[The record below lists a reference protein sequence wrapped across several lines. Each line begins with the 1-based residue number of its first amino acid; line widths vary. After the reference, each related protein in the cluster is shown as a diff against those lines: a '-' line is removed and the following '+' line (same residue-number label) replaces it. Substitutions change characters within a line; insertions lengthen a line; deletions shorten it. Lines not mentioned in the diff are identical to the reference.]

1 MLTGARGTLRVRT
14 FTGYG
19 YLMSISAAPSR
30 PSRGRAWLSGLLITL
45 AIVTTPTAIVA
56 NWAAMQVSDTQ
67 LFVKTL
73 GPLASNPTV
82 QAAIVDEVTTQIN
95 DAVDVDQV
103 TSSIIDG
110 LGSALGLPADVKKS
124 LGFVSDPIAS
134 GVKGL
139 IQQVVSDFVKSPAFA
154 DAWTRVLTVTQKE
167 TVALLSGDPNSMF
180 TLTNDGTLTLPLKPI
195 IVEIKKALIDQ
206 GVQVASIIPEVDK
219 SITIGQVPELA
230 LARVVYQVG
239 TGVGMWLPWLTFFSL
254 VIGLAVA
261 NRRPRALVAT
271 GIALVAVTG
280 VMLIGFSTGALFLPA
295 LVQPPFG
302 AAAGVIFDAVV
313 LYARDVAG
321 GVLAAA
327 IVMILTGWALSPSAA
342 RARAWLAGRFDAGR
356 SGLDQVGA
364 TMGKTGRVLGTQVTP
379 IRWFIVALGVIAVA
393 FTRPLTPGSVTT
405 WTLVVL
411 LALTVFELV
420 WRRPVAAPATS
431 AKPSSTASKAPTKTS
446 SASTSRTSKS
456 TGTKTTRTSTK

>member
-1 MLTGARGTLRVRT
+1 
-14 FTGYG
+14 
-19 YLMSISAAPSR
+19 MSISAAPSR
-30 PSRGRAWLSGLLITL
+30 PNRGRAWLSGLLIVL

-82 QAAIVDEVTTQIN
+82 QQAIVDEVTTQIN

-103 TSSIIDG
+103 TASIIDG
-110 LGSALGLPADVKKS
+110 FGSALGLPADVKKA
-124 LGFVSDPIAS
+124 LGVVSEPLAS

-139 IQQVVSDFVKSPAFA
+139 ITQVVSDFVKSPAFA
-154 DAWTRVLTVTQKE
+154 DAWTRVLTLTQKE

-180 TLTNDGTLTLPLKPI
+180 KLTNDGTLTLPLKPI
-195 IVEIKKALIDQ
+195 IIEIKKSLMDQ
-206 GVQVASIIPEVDK
+206 GVQIASIIPEVDK
-219 SITIGQVPELA
+219 DIAIGQIPELA
-230 LARVVYQVG
+230 MARVIYQVG
-239 TGVGMWLPWLTFFSL
+239 TGIGTWLPWLTFLSL
-254 VIGLAVA
+254 LIGIAVA
-261 NRRPRALVAT
+261 NRRPRALVVS

-280 VMLIGFSTGALFLPA
+280 VMLIGFSTGSLFLPA

-327 IVMILTGWALSPSAA
+327 IVMILAGWALSPSAA
-342 RARAWLAGRFDAGR
+342 RARALLGGRFDAGR
-356 SGLDQVGA
+356 AGLDQVGA
-364 TMGKTGRVLGTQVTP
+364 TMGKTGLVLGTQVVA
-379 IRWFIVALGVIAVA
+379 IRWAIVALGVAA
-393 FTRPLTPGSVTT
+393 AALSWPLTPGNVIT

-411 LALTVFELV
+411 LLLTVFELL
-420 WRRPVAAPATS
+420 WRRPAAPAKATP
-431 AKPSSTASKAPTKTS
+431 AKSAPTKAAPAKSAPAKKS
-446 SASTSRTSKS
+446 SSTSKS
-456 TGTKTTRTSTK
+456 TRASK